1 MINLLGSLQKLSIGT
16 RGYATSI
23 DKLSSFGVINRSKK
37 LGRGRSSG
45 KGKTSGRGQNGQK
58 SRGDGKIAPW
68 FEGGQTPLTKRFPK
82 RGFYNYNANNFA
94 PVPLSRLAH
103 FIQQGRID
111 PSQTITIRDIVRSN
125 LVHGLSK
132 QDGVKILSDLKPTTQ
147 LPPVHIEASR
157 ASKSAIEAIEA
168 AGGSITFKY
177 FNKLAMRQHLNP
189 EKFRAPIKDAQPTK
203 KSDILFYEK
212 VEKTMQDRASKRKAD
227 LE

>member
-1 MINLLGSLQKLSIGT
+1 MLNLLGSLQKLSIGT

-82 RGFYNYNANNFA
+82 RGFYNYNSNNFA

-132 QDGVKILSDLKPTTQ
+132 QDGVKILSDL
-147 LPPVHIEASR
+147 PPVHIEASR

-189 EKFRAPIKDAQPTK
+189 EKFRTPIKDAQPTK
-203 KSDILFYEK
+203 KSDILFYQK